1 MKKRILFGVFFIF
14 GIAVTL
20 TALSKEELRRIE
32 ADYSMQRIGQCDIC
46 TEGGHN
52 CDVSAQGCDLK

>member
-1 MKKRILFGVFFIF
+1 MNKRILFGVFFIF

-32 ADYSMQRIGQCDIC
+32 ADYSM
-46 TEGGHN
+46 
-52 CDVSAQGCDLK
+52 